1 MMNKKI
7 LALILSGAF
16 LMSGCS
22 LMNRTP
28 APDLPAGA
36 PSFTQDSNGTGEA
49 VINYNGREYAFFG
62 TLKNSMSNDSL
73 RECIGYV
80 GDDENERIYTLM
92 EDTFD
97 NYIMVKNTNGVMDQ
111 PGFYRATDTKNENIL
126 TPSYI
131 ESLGYESWGSS
142 GLHYE
147 ERTAVIGVVCEADN
161 VIEIDY
167 SIDINGENA
176 NIGGVRYGN
185 MGVLKH
191 GDLLTIE
198 ILERSVIKH
207 AEPDKP
213 FNVRVTL
220 SVIQKDGQT
229 VEVNGE
235 FTHDM
240 MLGGYFRQLEVHYSE
255 AEGYYLVVN

>member
-1 MMNKKI
+1 MNKKI

-22 LMNRTP
+22 LINRTP

-62 TLKNSMSNDSL
+62 TLKNSMSSGSL

-80 GDDENERIYTLM
+80 GDDKNERIYTLM
-92 EDTFD
+92 EDPLD
-97 NYIMVKNTNGVMDQ
+97 NYIVSKNTSGFMDQ
-111 PGFYRATDTKNENIL
+111 PGFYRATDTKNKDIL

-147 ERTAVIGVVCEADN
+147 ERSAVIGVVCEADN
-161 VIEIDY
+161 VIEIGY
-167 SIDINGENA
+167 SIDINGENS

-213 FNVRVTL
+213 FSVRVTMT
-220 SVIQKDGQT
+220 VIDKKGNESK
-229 VEVNGE
+229 VSGE

-255 AEGYYLVVN
+255 CEGYFLVVN

>member
-1 MMNKKI
+1 MIFSASPLVSSVLLTYADSETDMMNTKI

-22 LMNRTP
+22 LINRTP

-80 GDDENERIYTLM
+80 GDDKNERIYTLM

-111 PGFYRATDTKNENIL
+111 PGFYRATDTKNKDIL

-161 VIEIDY
+161 IIEIGY
-167 SIDINGENA
+167 SIDINGENS
-176 NIGGVRYGN
+176 NIGGVRYGIQHH
-185 MGVLKH
+185 GREALPCWAHRPCH
-191 GDLLTIE
+191 GDAPDRVFGLFCHRE
-198 ILERSVIKH
+198 DLEKNITPIKYGVI
-207 AEPDKP
+207 PTGTTP
-213 FNVRVTL
+213 L
-220 SVIQKDGQT
+220 I
-229 VEVNGE
+229 
-235 FTHDM
+235 
-240 MLGGYFRQLEVHYSE
+240 
-255 AEGYYLVVN
+255 